1 VVTLAKALGNGMP
14 IGACWARAEMA
25 KAFEP
30 GDHATTFGGQ
40 PLAARAALATLE
52 IMARERVPER
62 AARAGARLAE
72 GLAGTPGVAG
82 VRGLGL
88 LLAAE
93 LDGLDAKAAADA
105 CLRRGLIVNA
115 VSGRALRF
123 APSLL
128 VSDEEV
134 DEALG
139 VLAEALRSVAAPASG
154 DVAVRP

>member
-1 VVTLAKALGNGMP
+1 VP
-14 IGACWARAEMA
+14 IGACWARAEIA

-40 PLAARAALATLE
+40 PLAARAALTTLQVME
-52 IMARERVPER
+52 RERVPER

-72 GLAGTPGVAG
+72 GLAAVPGVGG

-93 LDGLDAKAAADA
+93 LDGLAAPAAAGA
-105 CLRRGLIVNA
+105 CLERGLVVNA
-115 VSGRALRF
+115 VSASALRF

-128 VSDEEV
+128 VTDEEI
-134 DEALG
+134 DEALSI
-139 VLAEALRSVAAPASG
+139 VAKALDAGHVAAPGA
-154 DVAVRP
+154 AVQQ